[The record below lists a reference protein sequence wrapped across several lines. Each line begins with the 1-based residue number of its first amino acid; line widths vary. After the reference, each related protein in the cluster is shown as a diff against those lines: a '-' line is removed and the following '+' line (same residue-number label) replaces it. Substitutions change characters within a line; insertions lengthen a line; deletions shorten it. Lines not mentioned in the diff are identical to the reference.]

1 MWSVITIQLF
11 QNLFNRMTSNERE
24 FDVEEVTDPSF
35 LMVALRDRNDTTL
48 SEEDEVGLGGY
59 YKLAL
64 WLDKRYIS
72 VAIVQ

>member
-64 WLDKRYIS
+64 
-72 VAIVQ
+72 

>member
-1 MWSVITIQLF
+1 MVCNHNPTISEF
-11 QNLFNRMTSNERE
+11 FNRMTSNERE

-59 YKLAL
+59 
-64 WLDKRYIS
+64 
-72 VAIVQ
+72 

>member
-11 QNLFNRMTSNERE
+11 QNFFNRMTSNERE

-64 WLDKRYIS
+64 
-72 VAIVQ
+72 